1 MKSAIGFVAGL
12 LLAIAVVS
20 AASAASTCHRLGAAY
35 RNDVDAT
42 AEALGTYQHC
52 LSAKRNQA
60 GCVADFLAFRAAQEG
75 LQGSFSS
82 YAKFCV
88 DRLT

>member
-1 MKSAIGFVAGL
+1 MALVAGP
-12 LLAIAVVS
+12 LLALAVVS
-20 AASAASTCHRLGAAY
+20 AASAAASTCHTLGAAY

-42 AEALGTYQHC
+42 AEALDTYQQCISATRSEAHC
-52 LSAKRNQA
+52 FS
-60 GCVADFLAFRAAQEG
+60 DFLAFRAAQEG

-82 YAKFCV
+82 YARFCV